1 MFTRVSG
8 LHMKSSIL
16 SPSSNGLSHIEEG
29 QKSVHVSLIQV
40 PYTMGDER
48 PGTSKGPERLVQ
60 AGATKLVTSK
70 GVAVTVERVDRGEPF
85 RDSGNA
91 SLAVSKRLAVIVRQA
106 IEAEQFPLLLA
117 GGCDVSKGILSGFDH
132 ARCGIVWFDAHGDF
146 NTPETTISGY
156 FDGMSLA
163 VITGHCYQSYW
174 AQIGNSTPIPESAT
188 LLLGGRDLDPAEKE
202 RLDHSAIQV
211 VKWHQGKPQGDV
223 RAAFDKLAQ
232 RVPEVYLHIDM
243 DSLDPH
249 VAPGVVFDPVPGGI
263 SLEDME
269 ESIRAVFARFRVR
282 AATLAVYNPDRDQ
295 DDKTL
300 EAGLRIIEV
309 LADSARAQEH

>member
-1 MFTRVSG
+1 MD
-8 LHMKSSIL
+8 IC
-16 SPSSNGLSHIEEG
+16 
-29 QKSVHVSLIQV
+29 LIQV

-48 PGTSKGPERLVQ
+48 PGSSKGPERLVQ

-70 GVAVTVERVDRGEPF
+70 GIAVTIEQVDRGESF

-91 SLAVSKRLAVIVRQA
+91 SLVVGKRLAPIVRQA
-106 IEAEQFPLLLA
+106 IESKQFPLVLA
-117 GGCDVSKGILSGFDH
+117 GGCDVSKGILSGLDH
-132 ARCGIVWFDAHGDF
+132 GQCGVVWFDAHGDF
-146 NTPETTISGY
+146 NTPETTTSGY

-188 LLLGGRDLDPAEKE
+188 LMMGVRDLDPAERE
-202 RLDHSAIQV
+202 HLDHSAVQV
-211 VKWHQGKPQGDV
+211 VKWHEGKPQRDV
-223 RAAFDKLAQ
+223 RVVLDKLAQ

-243 DSLDPH
+243 DSLDPQ
-249 VAPGVVFDPVPGGI
+249 VAPGVVFDPVPGGL

-269 ESIRAVFARFRVR
+269 ECIRAVFARFQVR

-295 DDKTL
+295 NDKTL
-300 EAGLRIIEV
+300 RAGLRIIEV
-309 LADSARAQEH
+309 LAEAAREMG

>member
-1 MFTRVSG
+1 MD
-8 LHMKSSIL
+8 IC
-16 SPSSNGLSHIEEG
+16 
-29 QKSVHVSLIQV
+29 LIQV

-48 PGTSKGPERLVQ
+48 PGSSRGPERLLQ
-60 AGATKLVTSK
+60 AGANKLIAAM
-70 GVAVTVERVDRGEPF
+70 GVAGTVERVDRSEPF

-91 SLAVSKRLAVIVRQA
+91 SLVVGKRLASIVRQA
-106 IEAEQFPLLLA
+106 TEAKQFPLVLA
-117 GGCDVSKGILSGFDH
+117 GSCDVSKFILSGFDH
-132 ARCGIVWFDAHGDF
+132 GQCGVVWFDAHGDF
-146 NTPETTISGY
+146 NTPETTSSGY

-188 LLLGGRDLDPAEKE
+188 LMLGVRDLDPAERE
-202 RLDHSAIQV
+202 LLDHSAVQV
-211 VKWHQGKPQGDV
+211 VKWYEGKPQGDV
-223 RAAFDKLAQ
+223 RVALDKLAQ

-243 DSLDPH
+243 DSLDPQ
-249 VAPGVVFDPVPGGI
+249 VAPGVVFDPVPGGL

-269 ESIRAVFARFRVR
+269 EAIRAVFARFRVR

-300 EAGLRIIEV
+300 RTGLRIIEV
-309 LADSARAQEH
+309 LAEAAREME

>member
-1 MFTRVSG
+1 MD
-8 LHMKSSIL
+8 IC
-16 SPSSNGLSHIEEG
+16 
-29 QKSVHVSLIQV
+29 LIQV

-48 PGTSKGPERLVQ
+48 PGSSKGPERLVQ

-70 GVAVTVERVDRGEPF
+70 GIAVTIEQVDRGESF

-91 SLAVSKRLAVIVRQA
+91 SLVVGKRLAPIVRQA
-106 IEAEQFPLLLA
+106 IESKQFPLVLA

-132 ARCGIVWFDAHGDF
+132 GQCGVVWFDAHGDF
-146 NTPETTISGY
+146 NTPETTTSGY

-174 AQIGNSTPIPESAT
+174 AQIGNCTPIPESAT
-188 LLLGGRDLDPAEKE
+188 LLLGVRDLDTAERE
-202 RLDHSAIQV
+202 HLDHSDVQV
-211 VKWHQGKPQGDV
+211 VEWHEGRPQGDV
-223 RAAFDKLAQ
+223 RVALDKLAQ

-243 DSLDPH
+243 DSLDPK
-249 VAPGVVFDPVPGGI
+249 VAPGVVFDPVPGGL

-269 ESIRAVFARFRVR
+269 EGIRAVFARFRVR
-282 AATLAVYNPDRDQ
+282 AATLSVYNPDRDQ

-300 EAGLRIIEV
+300 RAGLRIIEV
-309 LADSARAQEH
+309 LAEGAKEMG

>member
-1 MFTRVSG
+1 MD
-8 LHMKSSIL
+8 IC
-16 SPSSNGLSHIEEG
+16 
-29 QKSVHVSLIQV
+29 LIQV

-48 PGTSKGPERLVQ
+48 PGSSKGPERLVQ

-70 GVAVTVERVDRGEPF
+70 GVAVTVEQVDRGESF

-91 SLAVSKRLAVIVRQA
+91 SLVVGKRLAPIVRQA
-106 IEAEQFPLLLA
+106 IESKQFPLVLA

-132 ARCGIVWFDAHGDF
+132 GQCGVVWFDAHGDF
-146 NTPETTISGY
+146 NTPETTTSGY

-163 VITGHCYQSYW
+163 LITGRCYQSYW

-188 LLLGGRDLDPAEKE
+188 LMLGVRDLDPAERE
-202 RLDHSAIQV
+202 LFDHAAVQV
-211 VKWHQGKPQGDV
+211 VRWYEGKPQGDV
-223 RAAFDKLAQ
+223 RVALDKLAQ

-243 DSLDPH
+243 DSLDPQ
-249 VAPGVVFDPVPGGI
+249 VAPGVVFDPVPGGL

-269 ESIRAVFARFRVR
+269 EAIRAVFARFRVR
-282 AATLAVYNPDRDQ
+282 AATVAVYNPDRDQ

-300 EAGLRIIEV
+300 RAGLRIIEV
-309 LADSARAQEH
+309 LAEAASEMG

>member
-1 MFTRVSG
+1 
-8 LHMKSSIL
+8 
-16 SPSSNGLSHIEEG
+16 
-29 QKSVHVSLIQV
+29 
-40 PYTMGDER
+40 MGDER
-48 PGTSKGPERLVQ
+48 PGSSKGPERLVQ

-70 GVAVTVERVDRGEPF
+70 GVAVTIEQVDRGESF

-91 SLAVSKRLAVIVRQA
+91 SLVVGKRLAPIVRQA
-106 IEAEQFPLLLA
+106 IESKQFPLVLA

-132 ARCGIVWFDAHGDF
+132 GQCGVVWFDAHGDF
-146 NTPETTISGY
+146 NTPETTTSGY

-188 LLLGGRDLDPAEKE
+188 LMMGVRDLDPAERE
-202 RLDHSAIQV
+202 HLDHSAVQV
-211 VKWHQGKPQGDV
+211 VKWHEGKPQRDV
-223 RAAFDKLAQ
+223 RFVLDKLAQ

-243 DSLDPH
+243 DSLDPQ
-249 VAPGVVFDPVPGGI
+249 VAPGVVFDPVPGGL

-269 ESIRAVFARFRVR
+269 ECIRAVFARFQVR

-295 DDKTL
+295 NDKTL
-300 EAGLRIIEV
+300 RAGLRIIEV
-309 LADSARAQEH
+309 LAEAAREMG

>member
-1 MFTRVSG
+1 MD
-8 LHMKSSIL
+8 IC
-16 SPSSNGLSHIEEG
+16 
-29 QKSVHVSLIQV
+29 LIQV

-48 PGTSKGPERLVQ
+48 PGSSKGPERLVQ

-70 GVAVTVERVDRGEPF
+70 GVAVTIEQVDRGESF

-91 SLAVSKRLAVIVRQA
+91 SLVVGKRLAPIVRQA
-106 IEAEQFPLLLA
+106 IGSKQFPLVLA

-132 ARCGIVWFDAHGDF
+132 GRCGVVWFDAHGDF
-146 NTPETTISGY
+146 NTPETTTSGY

-163 VITGHCYQSYW
+163 VITGHCYHSYW

-188 LLLGGRDLDPAEKE
+188 LMMGVRDLDPAERE
-202 RLDHSAIQV
+202 HLDHSAVQV
-211 VKWHQGKPQGDV
+211 VKWHEGKPQRDV
-223 RAAFDKLAQ
+223 RVVLDKLAQ

-243 DSLDPH
+243 DSLDPQ
-249 VAPGVVFDPVPGGI
+249 VAPGVVFDPVPGGL

-269 ESIRAVFARFRVR
+269 ECIRAVFARFQVR

-295 DDKTL
+295 NDKTL
-300 EAGLRIIEV
+300 RAGLRIIEV
-309 LADSARAQEH
+309 LAEAAREMG